1 MVKNKNFGFWNKM
14 YSLFNVMAKASEF
27 NKTLSHYRI
36 SFSNSKGNNL
46 IYDSETD
53 TIIDGDSEEE
63 EEEQDEEKKE
73 EQQEE
78 DEKEKEKE
86 DEKEDEKEKEDKK
99 GDTDS
104 TRPNDS
110 SNFISYSSL
119 FFLAL
124 LLLI

>member
-1 MVKNKNFGFWNKM
+1 MT
-14 YSLFNVMAKASEF
+14 KASEF
-27 NKTLSHYRI
+27 NKTLSHYSV

-63 EEEQDEEKKE
+63 EQDEEKKE
-73 EQQEE
+73 EQQE

-86 DEKEDEKEKEDKK
+86 DEKEDEKEYEKEKEDE
-99 GDTDS
+99 GSDTDS
-104 TRPNDS
+104 TGPNDS

-124 LLLI
+124 LLLIQVLKNFNIWIKNESL

>member
-1 MVKNKNFGFWNKM
+1 M
-14 YSLFNVMAKASEF
+14 YSLFNVMVKASEF

-53 TIIDGDSEEE
+53 TIIEGDSEE

-86 DEKEDEKEKEDKK
+86 DEKEDKKEDEKE
-99 GDTDS
+99 
-104 TRPNDS
+104 N
-110 SNFISYSSL
+110 
-119 FFLAL
+119 
-124 LLLI
+124 

>member
-1 MVKNKNFGFWNKM
+1 MIKNKNFGFWNRM

-53 TIIDGDSEEE
+53 IIIDGDSE

-86 DEKEDEKEKEDKK
+86 DENEQEKEDE
-99 GDTDS
+99 GSDTDS
-104 TRPNDS
+104 TGPNDS
-110 SNFISYSSL
+110 TNFIAYSRL
-119 FFLAL
+119 VFMAIL
-124 LLLI
+124 LLT

>member
-1 MVKNKNFGFWNKM
+1 MVKNKNFGFWNRM

-27 NKTLSHYRI
+27 NNNLSHYRI

-63 EEEQDEEKKE
+63 EEQDEEKKE

-78 DEKEKEKE
+78 DEKEKE
-86 DEKEDEKEKEDKK
+86 DEKEDENGQEKEDE
-99 GDTDS
+99 GSDTDS
-104 TRPNDS
+104 TGANDS